1 MIKLRTK
8 LYHEKETVRF
18 SWHYRKDLHQSCLL
32 P

>member
-18 SWHYRKDLHQSCLL
+18 SWHYWKDLH
-32 P
+32 